1 LLCPPRSRFI
11 ELGCAM
17 QRTSPDCLPK
27 GLLTSKVKRSQPSAH
42 VIDDVRDAAAGAL
55 VTEM

>member
-1 LLCPPRSRFI
+1 
-11 ELGCAM
+11 M